1 MYNVSYMQ
9 FIDQSW
15 ETGPVAAGLAQI
27 FYTEFTMFLKRRFY
41 EKFKEYGF
49 EKPKFTNDFLT
60 TLMVYIFII
69 AFLKESLKMKT
80 HILTLE
86 LLKNFIVTIN
96 KTASIAGFHKIE
108 TDGES

>member
-1 MYNVSYMQ
+1 MQ

-15 ETGPVAAGLAQI
+15 KPGPVAAGLAQI

-69 AFLKESLKMKT
+69 AFLKESLKN
-80 HILTLE
+80 E
-86 LLKNFIVTIN
+86 NSYFNFRVVE
-96 KTASIAGFHKIE
+96 KFHS
-108 TDGES
+108 DD